1 MDDEITMGSSPGLS
15 ELRKNT
21 CICADCGKPF
31 EQGFRINQKTG
42 DKIFNKYNAILIRA
56 HLTE

>member
-1 MDDEITMGSSPGLS
+1 MDDEIAMGSSPGLS

-31 EQGFRINQKTG
+31 EQGFRINPKTG
-42 DKIFNKYNAILIRA
+42 DKIFNKYKSPSHKI
-56 HLTE
+56 